1 MAVERIPIISKNNE
15 YSVEANPDG
24 SGIRFMQKFPNGYTR
39 WAAAIIDNGDEFVFA
54 KLLMAGVE
62 IQSFSPTMEMQ
73 LKNGKMPPIEVD
85 NQVEANTPYAKKMVA
100 RYLYADEKPSGVI
113 IGYSDGSKLW
123 SVALCTEKNDSL
135 LFSFSR

>member
-1 MAVERIPIISKNNE
+1 MAVKRIPIISKNNE

-39 WAAAIIDNGDEFVFA
+39 WAATIIDNGDEFVFA

-123 SVALCTEKNDSL
+123 SVALCTEKDDSL

>member
-15 YSVEANPDG
+15 YTVEANPDG
-24 SGIRFMQKFPNGYTR
+24 SGIRFMQKIPNGYTR
-39 WAAAIIDNGDEFVFA
+39 WAATIIDNGDEFVFA

-85 NQVEANTPYAKKMVA
+85 NQVEANTPYAKKMFA

>member
-24 SGIRFMQKFPNGYTR
+24 SGIRFMQKFPNGYNR
-39 WAAAIIDNGDEFVFA
+39 WAATIIDNGDEFVFA
-54 KLLMAGVE
+54 KLLMTGVE
-62 IQSFSPTMEMQ
+62 IQSFCPTMEMQ
-73 LKNGKMPPIEVD
+73 LKNGKMPPVEVD
-85 NQVEANTPYAKKMVA
+85 NQVEANTPYAKKMFA

-123 SVALCTEKNDSL
+123 SVALCTEKDDSL

>member
-1 MAVERIPIISKNNE
+1 MSLNAIPIISKNNE

-39 WAAAIIDNGDEFVFA
+39 WAATIIDNGDEFVFA

-62 IQSFSPTMEMQ
+62 IQSFCPTMEMQ

-85 NQVEANTPYAKKMVA
+85 NQVETNTPYAKKMIV

-123 SVALCTEKNDSL
+123 SVALCTEKDDSL

>member
-24 SGIRFMQKFPNGYTR
+24 SGIRFMQKFPNGYNR
-39 WAAAIIDNGDEFVFA
+39 WAATIIDNGDEFVFA

-123 SVALCTEKNDSL
+123 SVALCTEKDDSL
-135 LFSFSR
+135 VFSFSR

>member
-39 WAAAIIDNGDEFVFA
+39 WAATIIDNGDEFVFA

-123 SVALCTEKNDSL
+123 SVALCTEKDDSL

>member
-39 WAAAIIDNGDEFVFA
+39 WTATIIDNGDEFVFA

-73 LKNGKMPPIEVD
+73 LKNGKMPPVEVD

-123 SVALCTEKNDSL
+123 SVALCTEKADSL

>member
-15 YSVEANPDG
+15 YTVEANPDG

-39 WAAAIIDNGDEFVFA
+39 WTATIIDNGDEFVFA

-62 IQSFSPTMEMQ
+62 IQSFCPTMKMQ

-85 NQVEANTPYAKKMVA
+85 NQVATNTPYAKKMFA

>member
-24 SGIRFMQKFPNGYTR
+24 SGIRFMQKFPNGYNR
-39 WAAAIIDNGDEFVFA
+39 WAATIIDNGDEFVFA

-123 SVALCTEKNDSL
+123 SVALCTEKDDSL